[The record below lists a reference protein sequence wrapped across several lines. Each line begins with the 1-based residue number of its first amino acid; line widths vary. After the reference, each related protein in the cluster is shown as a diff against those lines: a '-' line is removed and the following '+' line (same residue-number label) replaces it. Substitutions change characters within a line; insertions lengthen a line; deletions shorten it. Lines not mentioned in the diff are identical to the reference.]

1 MKSTPKSR
9 IRILI
14 ADDHFVVRMG
24 LARALNMER
33 DMLVI
38 AEADNG
44 REAIALYDEHQPDL
58 AILDY
63 RMAGANG
70 DEAASAIIARF
81 PSARLM
87 MLTVCESAAEIRRA
101 VQAGVCAYLPKSI
114 KHSELLQAIRDVAQG
129 HTVFP
134 QEIAEK
140 LARYESEP
148 TLTRR
153 EQEVLTLIVGG
164 QSNKEIGSTLQIS
177 LGTVKIHTT
186 HVFAK
191 LGVFDRTQ
199 ATTAALQRGLVPLD

>member
-1 MKSTPKSR
+1 MKTPSKTR

-33 DMLVI
+33 DMHVI

-44 REAIALYDEHQPDL
+44 REAIALYDEHQPDV

-70 DEAASAIIARF
+70 DEAATAIMARH
-81 PSARLM
+81 PGARLI
-87 MLTVCESAAEIRRA
+87 MLTVCETPGEIRRA

-114 KHSELLQAIRDVAQG
+114 QHSELLQAIRDVHLG

-134 QEIAEK
+134 AEITEK
-140 LARYESEP
+140 LARSESEP
-148 TLTRR
+148 ALTRR

-164 QSNKEIGSTLQIS
+164 QSNKEIADTLQIS
-177 LGTVKIHTT
+177 LGTVKLHTS
-186 HVFAK
+186 HLLAK
-191 LGVFDRTQ
+191 LGVLDRTQ
-199 ATTAALQRGLVPLD
+199 ATAAALQRGLVPLD